1 MRVNQRTLPWLSFT
15 IEQSLY
21 TLLLQKTIEGL
32 NCNTWVPFST
42 HLKKSRAR
50 EDWIGWWSNCWLFG
64 AWFLQSGTTSAFW
77 WLERLDS
84 ISWVNNQIYSTGLC
98 VLLNYKC
105 KDVREW
111 GFFFC
116 WKHNDDS
123 KHSIFLDHVHWVQKT
138 HKSETLTWS
147 MRVTIDGI
155 SVMVNLKRRGGA

>member
-1 MRVNQRTLPWLSFT
+1 MAVNQRTLPCFSFT

-111 GFFFC
+111 GFF
-116 WKHNDDS
+116 S
-123 KHSIFLDHVHWVQKT
+123 VEST
-138 HKSETLTWS
+138 T
-147 MRVTIDGI
+147 TIQNIPFSLITYIGY
-155 SVMVNLKRRGGA
+155 KRHIYLRH

>member
-1 MRVNQRTLPWLSFT
+1 MAVNQRTLPCFSFT

-111 GFFFC
+111 VFF
-116 WKHNDDS
+116 S
-123 KHSIFLDHVHWVQKT
+123 VEST
-138 HKSETLTWS
+138 T
-147 MRVTIDGI
+147 TIQNIPFSLITYIGYKRHI
-155 SVMVNLKRRGGA
+155 NLRH

>member
-50 EDWIGWWSNCWLFG
+50 ENWIGWWSNCWLFG

>member
-1 MRVNQRTLPWLSFT
+1 MRVNQRTLPWLPFT

-42 HLKKSRAR
+42 HLKKSRAH

-105 KDVREW
+105 KEVREW
-111 GFFFC
+111 FFF
-116 WKHNDDS
+116 S
-123 KHSIFLDHVHWVQKT
+123 VEST
-138 HKSETLTWS
+138 T
-147 MRVTIDGI
+147 TIQNIPFSLITYIGYKRHI
-155 SVMVNLKRRGGA
+155 NLRH

>member
-1 MRVNQRTLPWLSFT
+1 MRDNQRTLPWLSFT

-123 KHSIFLDHVHWVQKT
+123 KHSVFLDHVHWVQKA
-138 HKSETLTWS
+138 HISETLTWS

>member
-64 AWFLQSGTTSAFW
+64 AWFLQSETTSAFW

-111 GFFFC
+111 VFFLLKAQRRFKTFHFP
-116 WKHNDDS
+116 WSRTLGTKGTYIWDINMVDES
-123 KHSIFLDHVHWVQKT
+123 DHWRH
-138 HKSETLTWS
+138 
-147 MRVTIDGI
+147 
-155 SVMVNLKRRGGA
+155 

>member
-50 EDWIGWWSNCWLFG
+50 ENWIGWWSNCWLFG

-111 GFFFC
+111 VFFFC

-155 SVMVNLKRRGGA
+155 SVMVYLKRRGGA

>member
-111 GFFFC
+111 VFFFC

>member
-50 EDWIGWWSNCWLFG
+50 ENWIGWWSNCWLFG

-111 GFFFC
+111 VFFFC

>member
-98 VLLNYKC
+98 VLLNYTRTF
-105 KDVREW
+105 VS
-111 GFFFC
+111 GVFFC
-116 WKHNDDS
+116 WKHKDDS

>member
-1 MRVNQRTLPWLSFT
+1 MAVNQRTLPCFSFT

-111 GFFFC
+111 GFF
-116 WKHNDDS
+116 S
-123 KHSIFLDHVHWVQKT
+123 VEST
-138 HKSETLTWS
+138 T
-147 MRVTIDGI
+147 TIQNIPFSLITYIGYKRHI
-155 SVMVNLKRRGGA
+155 NLRH

>member
-50 EDWIGWWSNCWLFG
+50 ENWIGWWSNCWLFG

-105 KDVREW
+105 KDVRKW
-111 GFFFC
+111 VFFLLKAQRRF
-116 WKHNDDS
+116 
-123 KHSIFLDHVHWVQKT
+123 KT
-138 HKSETLTWS
+138 FHFPWSRTLGTKD
-147 MRVTIDGI
+147 T
-155 SVMVNLKRRGGA
+155 

>member
-50 EDWIGWWSNCWLFG
+50 ENWIGWWSNCWLFG

-105 KDVREW
+105 KEVREW
-111 GFFFC
+111 VFFFC

-147 MRVTIDGI
+147 MRVTIDNI

>member
-98 VLLNYKC
+98 VLLNYTRTF
-105 KDVREW
+105 VS
-111 GFFFC
+111 GVFFC

-138 HKSETLTWS
+138 HKSETLTWL

-155 SVMVNLKRRGGA
+155 GVMVNLKRRGGA